1 MLMVLVAPPPAATPP
16 TALIPFHIFYPTLH
30 LLPDSHPAL
39 LATLKALWHLAL
51 K

>member
-1 MLMVLVAPPPAATPP
+1 MLIVLVAPPQLPPPP
-16 TALIPFHIFYPTLH
+16 TTLIPLHIFYPTLR